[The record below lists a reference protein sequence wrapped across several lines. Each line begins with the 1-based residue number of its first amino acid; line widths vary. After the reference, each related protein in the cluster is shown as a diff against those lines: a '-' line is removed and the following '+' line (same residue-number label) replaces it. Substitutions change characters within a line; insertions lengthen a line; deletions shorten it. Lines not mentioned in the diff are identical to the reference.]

1 MDATPLV
8 LLFDFLMFGFLLL
21 MQEELQ
27 VQALMF
33 VLPADLSWSFDT
45 RRCLLYVPGVDCLQ
59 HLLLFTRFDG
69 LILTFKGSQKSTL
82 PDISRSCTNSLI
94 SKRCDQYQSENPE
107 TKNKTK
113 PFIHIIHDDYYIS

>member
-1 MDATPLV
+1 MRTGVDGTPLV
-8 LLFDFLMFGFLLL
+8 LLFDFLLFGFLLL

-33 VLPADLSWSFDT
+33 VLPADLSWFFDT

-82 PDISRSCTNSLI
+82 PDISRLSTNSI
-94 SKRCDQYQSENPE
+94 SKRCDQYQSDNCD
-107 TKNKTK
+107 TNNKTK
-113 PFIHIIHDDYYIS
+113 PFIHIIHDD